1 MRWFARWYGANPLHL
16 LTAIACFALAG
27 YAADRLRAG
36 DYVGI
41 LVWVGGAVIGHDLI
55 LVPLYTIADRSV
67 MAVFRRRP
75 PSLPAV
81 PWINYLRVPVVLSAL
96 LLMIWFPLIFR
107 LPTDFPGKTDLSLSP
122 YLGHWLAVTGALF
135 LLSAVALAVRLRL
148 GRRPGAARRP
158 SAPARR
164 PVAHDEPAPDGVP
177 RWSGDARLLEDLARP
192 PGRSHAP
199 GPGQHRQRHGT
210 R

>member
-1 MRWFARWYGANPLHL
+1 MRWFARWYGASPLHL

-41 LVWVGGAVIGHDLI
+41 AVWVGGAVIGHDLI

-107 LPTDFPGKTDLSLSP
+107 LPTDFTGKTGLSLSP

-135 LLSAVALAVRLRL
+135 LLSAVALAVRLRFV
-148 GRRPGAARRP
+148 RRPAASRRP
-158 SAPARR
+158 SPPPPR
-164 PVAHDEPAPDGVP
+164 PVAHEDPGPDGVP
-177 RWSGDARLLEDLARP
+177 RWPGDARVWEDLARP
-192 PGRSHAP
+192 PGRPQAP
-199 GPGQHRQRHGT
+199 GPGARRQRHGS